1 MEAKTISAL
10 MVAPGEHPVVTTLC
24 CCRQFLDLA
33 VSFGA
38 GDPCEASFLRLR
50 DNVGVLYNREASF
63 YRLRGN
69 RRIGNKILAGVF
81 YIVGVEAGR
90 LASLSDEQVARYE
103 MMFYD
108 PETYTE
114 QEVDEAF
121 FDSWIDE
128 TEQSILCY

>member
-1 MEAKTISAL
+1 MEAKTITAL

-38 GDPCEASFLRLR
+38 GDPCDASFMSLA
-50 DNVGVLYNREASF
+50 DDVGILYNREACF
-63 YRLRGN
+63 YRLKGN
-69 RRIGNKILAGVF
+69 RRIGKRILAGVF

-90 LASLSDEQVARYE
+90 LVSLSDEQVAQYE
-103 MMFYD
+103 MMFYA

-128 TEQSILCY
+128 IEQSILCC

>member
-1 MEAKTISAL
+1 MEAKTITAL
-10 MVAPGEHPVVTTLC
+10 MVAPGEHPVVTTLY

-69 RRIGNKILAGVF
+69 RRIGKRILAGVF

-90 LASLSDEQVARYE
+90 LVSLSDGQVAQYE

-108 PETYTE
+108 PEYYTE
-114 QEVDEAF
+114 KEVDEAF

-128 TEQSILCY
+128 IEQSLLCC